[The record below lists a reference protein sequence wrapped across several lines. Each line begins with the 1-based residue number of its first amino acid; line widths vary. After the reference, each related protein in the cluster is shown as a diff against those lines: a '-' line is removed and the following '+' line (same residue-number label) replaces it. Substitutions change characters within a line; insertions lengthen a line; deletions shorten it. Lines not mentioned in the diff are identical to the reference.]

1 MDNANLRFHGST
13 IEHQGFRAF
22 SLKIHFSKVAKI
34 AEILTSTAVVRT
46 GNLIC
51 DRVVLRD
58 TLVQSRSEKAH
69 NLPTTNCRG
78 KNGLK
83 PAGYITNTGLPAT
96 VSSKTANLTKTCCR
110 GKEVETLVHDSSSES
125 GKVAA
130 SNQPRAKK

>member
-46 GNLIC
+46 GHLIC

-58 TLVQSRSEKAH
+58 TLVQSRTEKAH

-78 KNGLK
+78 KNDLT
-83 PAGYITNTGLPAT
+83 PAG
-96 VSSKTANLTKTCCR
+96 SQ
-110 GKEVETLVHDSSSES
+110 DSGGEN
-125 GKVAA
+125 G
-130 SNQPRAKK
+130 R